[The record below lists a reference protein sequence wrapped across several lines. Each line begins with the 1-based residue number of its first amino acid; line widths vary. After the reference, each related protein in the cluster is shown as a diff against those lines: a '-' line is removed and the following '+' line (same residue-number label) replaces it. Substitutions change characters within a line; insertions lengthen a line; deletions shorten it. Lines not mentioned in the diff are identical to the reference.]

1 MGENME
7 EMEIK
12 YVDLILKRCLNFE
25 QAKSLMIHCDF
36 KEHIPFALKVKERA
50 NELGIFDVC
59 INVNDLD
66 EIHEYLKNTKLENI
80 QNNPLIDRSKWN
92 DYALKGGALLFLNS
106 TVPGLMDDIDEK
118 KIQKWVKEREKTIF
132 YYRKNVSRYTFPW
145 TIVALPNERWANTV
159 FPNDKNAYQK
169 LYYTIMKMCM
179 VDKEDPIQAW
189 DEYIKE
195 NNYYKESLNN
205 LHITKMHYKNSL
217 GTDLYVEI
225 PENNKWINLDKTGDL
240 GNQMIVNMPSYEVFT
255 SPDYRKTNGIVYAS
269 KPLYYNDT
277 CINDFYLEFRDGKV
291 VSCFAKEGHKILEKM
306 IFSQECASY
315 LGEVALVPHV
325 SPISNTGLVFNE
337 TLFDENAA
345 CHLALGDGFIKC
357 FADNDK
363 LSEEELRSH
372 GLNISSTHVDF
383 MIGTSDLEIEA
394 ETNKGKKLIFKNGNF
409 NL

>member
-1 MGENME
+1 ME

-12 YVDLILKRCLNFE
+12 YIDLILKRCLNFE
-25 QAKSLMIHCDF
+25 QTKSLMIHCDF

-66 EIHEYLKNTKLENI
+66 EIHEYLKNTKLEDI
-80 QNNPLIDRSKWN
+80 ENNPLIDRKNWN
-92 DYALKGGALLFLNS
+92 NYALKGGALLFLNS
-106 TVPGLMDDIDEK
+106 TVPGLMDDIDEE
-118 KIQKWVKEREKTIF
+118 KIQKLIKEREKTIS

-145 TIVALPNERWANTV
+145 TIVALPNERWANKV
-159 FPNDKNAYQK
+159 FPNDENAYQK
-169 LYYTIMKMCM
+169 LYYTIMEMCM
-179 VDKEDPIQAW
+179 VDKKDPIQAW

-195 NNYYKESLNN
+195 NNYYKEILNN

-217 GTDLYVEI
+217 GTDLYVEV
-225 PENNKWINLDKTGDL
+225 PENNKWINLDKTGVL

-269 KPLYYNDT
+269 KPLYYNNI

-291 VSCFAKEGHKILEKM
+291 VSCFAKEGQKILEKM
-306 IFSQECASY
+306 IFSQEGAAY
-315 LGEVALVPHV
+315 LGEVALVPHD

-345 CHLALGDGFIKC
+345 CHLALGDGFIKS

-363 LSEEELRSH
+363 LSEEELRNR

-394 ETNKGKKLIFKNGNF
+394 ETNQGKKLIFKKGNF